1 MNEKELALAPA
12 VKLRELIQ
20 SKEISP
26 IEITQIYL
34 DRIDKLDTQ
43 LHSYITVTADSALE
57 SAKIAEEKL
66 MKGDQVGPLHGLP
79 ISIKDTQ
86 MTKGIKTT
94 SGTAIYK
101 DRIAETDATIVE
113 KVKTAGAIIL
123 GKTNTP
129 ELGLV
134 GTCINKLGE
143 QGRNPWDITR
153 TPGGS
158 SGGAA
163 AAVAAGLCAMATG
176 SDGGG
181 SIRIPSNFCGIFGI
195 KPTQGRVSA
204 YNGSMSKSHNMF
216 SQNGPLTRTVE
227 DSVLLLET
235 LAGTDVKDPI
245 TYTVPPIDFET
256 ILNENIQELKV
267 AWSPDY
273 GFASVES
280 EILEINYQAV
290 LHLERLG
297 CKVENPPLNLYPPY
311 DKYGA
316 IITSDF
322 FNSYGQYLDSHGDD
336 MTDFCKFFIDKGS
349 QVTTKE
355 YSETLGHIDEL
366 KGKMAQFFMKYDL
379 LVSPTACFE
388 PFTDI
393 SFEDD
398 FNSCSKFPLHYFNG
412 AFTMQ
417 ANLIGYP
424 AASIPIGFTSN
435 GLPVGFHVIAPK
447 GEEGRILSLALKFQE
462 TKPWA
467 KSYLSNEITH

>member
-1 MNEKELALAPA
+1 MNEKELALTPA
-12 VKLRELIQ
+12 IKLRDLIQ

-26 IEITQIYL
+26 VEITKIYL
-34 DRIDKLDTQ
+34 DRIDKFDGPLN
-43 LHSYITVTADSALE
+43 SYITVTADSALE
-57 SAKIAEEKL
+57 SAKFAEDQL
-66 MKGDQVGPLHGLP
+66 MKGNDLGLLHGIP

-86 MTKGIKTT
+86 MTKGVKTT
-94 SGTAIYK
+94 SGTLIYK
-101 DRIAETDATIVE
+101 DRIAEADATIVD
-113 KVKTAGAIIL
+113 KVKKAGAIIL

-134 GTCINKLGE
+134 GTCINKLGD

-163 AAVAAGLCAMATG
+163 AAVAAGLCSMATG

-227 DSVLLLET
+227 DSALLLNVM
-235 LAGTDVKDPI
+235 AGPDEKDPI
-245 TYTVPPIDFET
+245 TYMLPPIDFET
-256 ILNENIQELKV
+256 ILSKDVRGLKI

-273 GFASVES
+273 GFASVEP
-280 EILEINYQAV
+280 EVLDVNYRAA
-290 LHLERLG
+290 LHLETLG
-297 CKVENPPLNLYPPY
+297 CTVEEPKLNLYPPY

-322 FNSYGQYLDSHGDD
+322 YNSYGQYLDSHRED
-336 MTDFCKFFIDKGS
+336 MTDFCRFVIERGS
-349 QVTTKE
+349 RVTTKE
-355 YSETLGHIDEL
+355 YAETLGYIDAL
-366 KGKMAQFFMKYDL
+366 KGKMAQFFQSYDL
-379 LVSPTACFE
+379 LVSPTACF
-388 PFTDI
+388 PAFTDI
-393 SFEDD
+393 DLEDNFTD
-398 FNSCSKFPLHYFNG
+398 ESDFPLHYFNG

-417 ANLIGYP
+417 GNLIGYP
-424 AASIPIGFTSN
+424 AASIPVGFTSN
-435 GLPVGFHVIAPK
+435 GLPVGFHVLAPK
-447 GEEGRILSLALKFQE
+447 HKEELILSLALKFQE
-462 TKPWA
+462 TKPWI
-467 KSYLSNEITH
+467 KSYLSI